1 MKKLLRAYHT
11 EFKPTENV
19 LLVLLTHAYHSTN
32 QFEKEIAVY
41 LREQGLLGKGPPY
54 TVLTGLPQTLL
65 PSLYSLA
72 DVLAIPSHGEGWGRP
87 HVEAMSCGTPV
98 IATAWSGPTAFVT
111 EDNGY
116 PLRVAADLIPTPG
129 WAGHRWADPDET
141 HLRTLL
147 RRVHATPDEAR
158 AKGAQ
163 AREDMVARFSLQA
176 LAAQVDEEVR
186 RIRVSEPY
194 QVRPWITVWLF
205 VCGGLILLHVSFAF
219 GWVGRRRARACPRGG
234 GGAGGRQAASRTC
247 NNALPPK
254 HNCSLT
260 LFLCV
265 CVSVCV

>member
-194 QVRPWITVWLF
+194 QVRLPASHGSPCGCLF
-205 VCGGLILLHVSFAF
+205 VGVSFF
-219 GWVGRRRARACPRGG
+219 CMSPLRLGGWAEEGRGRARGGEAARADGRRPAGPVTMRSLQSITARLRC
-234 GGAGGRQAASRTC
+234 
-247 NNALPPK
+247 
-254 HNCSLT
+254 
-260 LFLCV
+260 FCV
-265 CVSVCV
+265 CV

>member
-1 MKKLLRAYHT
+1 MFTSACPLCYFQAAEGFYKVLEKKKGATPPTLILFVGKWEERKGVKKLLRAYHT

-19 LLVLLTHAYHSTN
+19 LLVLLTNAYHSTN

-87 HVEAMSCGTPV
+87 HVEAMSCGTPA

-116 PLRVAADLIPTPG
+116 PLQVAADLVPTPG

-158 AKGAQ
+158 AKGAR

-194 QVRPWITVWLF
+194 QVSSRPPASHGSPCGCLF
-205 VCGGLILLHVSFAF
+205 VGVSFF
-219 GWVGRRRARACPRGG
+219 CK
-234 GGAGGRQAASRTC
+234 
-247 NNALPPK
+247 L
-254 HNCSLT
+254 
-260 LFLCV
+260 LCV
-265 CVSVCV
+265 